1 MSKKEKEKQALESSE
16 EISTADALKEYAEEE
31 QAAATASDEKKE
43 ADTKKKKKSNRTPEE
58 EKERALNS
66 VKRRK
71 KLKYGILSVVI
82 SVVFIAIVVAVNLI
96 CGILD
101 ERYNWNIDL
110 TSEGLYEIEDQT
122 VEFLQKLNDDIKIT
136 VLANEAFFFED
147 ANLKV
152 LSETLSRFKTE
163 SNGHITV
170 EYIDANKNP
179 EAISVYK
186 QNYTG
191 DLQSG
196 DVVIAKGDLV
206 RVIAMSNGGYR
217 TNGPTTYLFE
227 QQSSFDPA
235 TYQQTSSLSFVGEQS
250 LVSAIMGVTDLNPVK
265 IGMIDMTNGMQIYD
279 ERDSYCFARIKELL
293 DKNNYE
299 VESVDIALSEL
310 SADYDV
316 LMLCSPTNDLTEAQ
330 VQKITDFLNNDN
342 KYGKNLMYFG
352 SPFKSKSTA
361 NLNAFLELW
370 GLKIGDAYISES
382 DEVAAQVASIAVGTV
397 GGIPVVKPNME
408 AELNAKYQN
417 STLPIIAPLCC
428 PIERMF
434 DQNSGRNTKA
444 LLTTSETSFL
454 YPLDETASE
463 FDPESAE
470 KASYDV
476 AVIADSTFTAGSD
489 ILKSQV
495 TAFGSAWFLDYVVAA
510 SAGSYDNANYFINLL
525 NTLTGKEAA
534 MTIAEKSLNTTQITV
549 SDSQSK
555 AIRNVTVLIIPFAVA
570 ALGIVVYVRRK
581 NR

>member
-454 YPLDETASE
+454 YPLDETASD